1 MNATLSLA
9 GMMSRYP
16 TLFDDIVL
24 PNQADR
30 ETVLNRLLLDTIELE
45 VMISSGPIMQEALG
59 VYSKSR
65 LPSWTKYA
73 EALGLDYDPLA
84 ADDTT
89 ETETAS
95 SDRKTNT
102 DSNAST
108 TGQNTGSDSTTREVT
123 GFDSNQLQT
132 AEKSTTQLGTGNTAS
147 TTGSAEMTENGN
159 SSIQKTRTGRAGRDP
174 QDLVRK
180 EIALAAEN
188 LTELIVSD
196 IKQQFCLLVY

>member
-24 PNQADR
+24 PDQADR
-30 ETVLNRLLLDTIELE
+30 DTVINRLLLDTIELE

-65 LPSWTKYA
+65 LPSWNKYA
-73 EALGLDYDPLA
+73 EALGLDYDPFVTDEMSEVETGNTA
-84 ADDTT
+84 KNTIT
-89 ETETAS
+89 ES
-95 SDRKTNT
+95 SAN
-102 DSNAST
+102 T

-147 TTGSAEMTENGN
+147 TSGKANMSENGN
-159 SSIQKTRTGRAGRDP
+159 NALQRTRSGRAGKDP
-174 QDLVRK
+174 QDLVQK
-180 EIALAAEN
+180 ELALASEN
-188 LTELIVSD
+188 LTERIVSD

>member
-1 MNATLSLA
+1 MNATLSLS

-24 PNQADR
+24 PDQADR
-30 ETVLNRLLLDTIELE
+30 DTVLNRLLLDTMELE
-45 VMISSGPIMQEALG
+45 VMISSPPIMQEALG
-59 VYSKSR
+59 IYSKSR
-65 LPSWTKYA
+65 LPSWNKYA
-73 EALGLDYDPLA
+73 EALGLDYDPFA
-84 ADDTT
+84 SDDTT

-102 DSNAST
+102 DSSANT

-132 AEKSTTQLGTGNTAS
+132 AEKNTTQLGTGNTAS
-147 TTGSAEMTENGN
+147 TTGTAEMTENG
-159 SSIQKTRTGRAGRDP
+159 SRSMQKTRKGRAGRDP
-174 QDLVRK
+174 QDLVQK

-188 LTELIVSD
+188 LTERIVSD